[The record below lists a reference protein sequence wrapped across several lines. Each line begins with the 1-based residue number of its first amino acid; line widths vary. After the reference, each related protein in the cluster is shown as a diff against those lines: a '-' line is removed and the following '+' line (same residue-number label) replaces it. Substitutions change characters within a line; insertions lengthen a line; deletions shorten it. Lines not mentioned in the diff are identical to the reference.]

1 MIDRADGMNVHGPH
15 KQVTIQNVSVRYAG
29 DDCLGVWGGS
39 QGLNMTDF
47 IVRDSEFSVCKYNHA
62 TADSKS
68 QDCIACDK
76 SCPLSPSACIAV
88 YGSGKGL
95 QVVNNKCSG
104 GWGFLSLSGEFAAV
118 YPDDLTAIVRGNAF
132 EALPGG
138 TGCACAGSVI
148 CTKKANV
155 KTTGG
160 QKGCD

>member
-88 YGSGKGL
+88 YGSGEGL
-95 QVVNNKCSG
+95 QVVNNECSG

-138 TGCACAGSVI
+138 TGCAGAGSVI
-148 CTKKANV
+148 CTKKADV